1 METRRCPVIVAL
13 LVALTASFL
22 HPRAPELSSL
32 MDRAG
37 TYVRRY
43 EERFAVVISDEE
55 YEQRAEGRSYR
66 GARSRKI
73 ASEMMFLWLTGEKS
87 WLSVRNVVS
96 VDGRAIGNSRKRLD
110 RLLSDSAT
118 IGVAHLRQMRNEGA
132 RFNIGTIRRNFNDP
146 MFPLQFLESD
156 KQQRL
161 TFALA
166 GHETIDGADTSK
178 VRFDEQT
185 SLIPE
190 R

>member
-1 METRRCPVIVAL
+1 MHTRHCPALVAL
-13 LVALTASFL
+13 LMSLTASFPL
-22 HPRAPELSSL
+22 ARAPELSSL
-32 MDRAG
+32 MGRAS
-37 TYVRRY
+37 TYVQRY

-55 YEQRAEGRSYR
+55 YQQRAEGRSYR

-96 VDGRAIGNSRKRLD
+96 VDGRSIGNSRKRLD

-118 IGVAHLRQMRNEGA
+118 VGVAHLRQMRNEGA

-146 MFPLQFLESD
+146 MFPLQFLEAD
-156 KQQRL
+156 KQERV

-166 GHETIDGADTSK
+166 GRETID
-178 VRFDEQT
+178 
-185 SLIPE
+185 
-190 R
+190 